1 MRHMRVC
8 IIKLMKMR
16 CAIMLLL
23 ALVCSCQS
31 TLEVKLKNTQSL
43 VVLFAHPD
51 DETWVSGT
59 LAKLADRGVR
69 VFPVYATSGDAG
81 SDHSAQ
87 GLTGADLARVREQE
101 AIAASSILGLE
112 APIFLRFPDG
122 KLANFHHQLIETFK
136 SIVSQKNPIAV
147 MSFIRGGITDNRDHK
162 TVNKLVAGEFNENS
176 IYFALSDT
184 RADIL
189 SRTVERFG
197 LGYRVA
203 VPVDDSEI
211 SIRVDV
217 SSYARRRIS
226 AMSIYTSQFSPTMI
240 SAFSDFVERS
250 TVEELVIL
258 DGVELPNNLLYLLN
272 L

>member
-1 MRHMRVC
+1 MN
-8 IIKLMKMR
+8 
-16 CAIMLLL
+16 
-23 ALVCSCQS
+23 S
-31 TLEVKLKNTQSL
+31 TEAQSL
-43 VVLFAHPD
+43 VVLLAHPD

-81 SDHSAQ
+81 RDHSGQ
-87 GLTGADLARVREQE
+87 GLSGAELARVREKE

-112 APIFLRFPDG
+112 APMFLRFPDG
-122 KLANFHHQLIETFK
+122 KLANFYHQLIEIFE

-189 SRTVERFG
+189 SRSVERFG
-197 LGYRVA
+197 LGYPIA

-217 SSYARRRIS
+217 SSYARRRVS

-258 DGVELPNNLLYLLN
+258 DGVELPSNLLYLLN

>member
-1 MRHMRVC
+1 MGRNIGCFV
-8 IIKLMKMR
+8 KMM
-16 CAIMLLL
+16 IVILL
-23 ALVCSCQS
+23 AVFVCSCQS
-31 TLEVKLKNTQSL
+31 IQEVNSIDTPS
-43 VVLFAHPD
+43 VVVFLAHPD

-81 SDHSAQ
+81 SDHSGQ
-87 GLTGADLARVREQE
+87 ELTGADLARVREQE

-112 APIFLRFPDG
+112 TPIFLRFPDG
-122 KLANFHHQLIETFK
+122 KLANFHQQLIETFE
-136 SIVSQKNPIAV
+136 SIVTQKNPIAV

-162 TVNKLVAGEFNENS
+162 TVNKLVAGEFNENA

-189 SRTVERFG
+189 SRSVERFG

-203 VPVDDSEI
+203 DPVDDSEI